1 MFVSGPDNEIVPGVA
16 TSWVVSE
23 DRLTYTFFLRDDA
36 LWSNG
41 ERVTAGDFVF
51 AWRRLVDPVTASPNA
66 LFLDS
71 IENVGDVVA
80 GREKPVSIGVR
91 AASEESL
98 VVSLER
104 PTPYF
109 LQLLAAPA
117 ALPLSESFLS
127 QEERAPFLPGTY
139 LSNGAYTLTSWTPG
153 ASIALTR
160 NRHYADRASVYF
172 ERVVYQFLDDDRQ
185 TTLFRAGQLD
195 ITSSVASPMI
205 ELLREE
211 RPTELRIS
219 QFLGTYYYGFNLSD
233 PLFRDNR
240 NLRQALS
247 MAIDREVIVN
257 KITRRGEEPAYGWV
271 PNDMPG
277 YRATRLGFSELTR
290 EEREN
295 RARELLVDSGFDVQ
309 KPIRLLYNSSE
320 LHARIA
326 VSIQSMWK
334 RVLGID
340 VILVNEEFRVMLSNI
355 MAKNGTQVFRLSWT
369 ADYADPYSFLQLLH
383 SESPSNLTGYKNDEV
398 DRLLDAAVT
407 EFSATDRMALL
418 EGAESRA
425 MEDFPVI
432 PIYFFVAKHLVRD
445 GIIGWEDSILDIH
458 PSQDLVRIQRDPT

>member
-1 MFVSGPDNEIVPGVA
+1 MSNWRLCGLKCENRGWGNEFGRRNPLFFALLLAGLFLSLSGCGSRDTSTEDVALQLNRGLDTEPETLDPHKYSSTQSADVLRDLGVGLVRMGPDNEIVPGVA

-66 LFLDS
+66 LFLDA

-80 GREKPVSIGVR
+80 GREKPASIGVR

-277 YRATRLGFSELTR
+277 YRATRLGFSELH
-290 EEREN
+290 ERNERIGPESFSSTPVLMYRN
-295 RARELLVDSGFDVQ
+295 LFAYSITLLNCM
-309 KPIRLLYNSSE
+309 R
-320 LHARIA
+320 
-326 VSIQSMWK
+326 
-334 RVLGID
+334 
-340 VILVNEEFRVMLSNI
+340 
-355 MAKNGTQVFRLSWT
+355 
-369 ADYADPYSFLQLLH
+369 
-383 SESPSNLTGYKNDEV
+383 
-398 DRLLDAAVT
+398 
-407 EFSATDRMALL
+407 ALL
-418 EGAESRA
+418 SRFNQCGRESWA
-425 MEDFPVI
+425 
-432 PIYFFVAKHLVRD
+432 L
-445 GIIGWEDSILDIH
+445 
-458 PSQDLVRIQRDPT
+458 T